1 MTPESVTGS
10 CGFRETLTHK
20 KEKTG
25 HSDAE
30 IERGGETTCG
40 PDTIKSVIRGNL
52 FGEASS
58 ELQTS
63 L

>member
-30 IERGGETTCG
+30 REGETTCG

>member
-30 IERGGETTCG
+30 RERERGGDYVWPRHHKVCDSG
-40 PDTIKSVIRGNL
+40 
-52 FGEASS
+52 
-58 ELQTS
+58 
-63 L
+63 